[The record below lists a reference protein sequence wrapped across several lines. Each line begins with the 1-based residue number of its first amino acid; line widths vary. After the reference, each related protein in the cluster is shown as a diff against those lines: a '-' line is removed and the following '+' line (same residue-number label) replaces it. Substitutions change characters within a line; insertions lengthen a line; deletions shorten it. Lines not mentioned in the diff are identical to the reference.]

1 MEPVFSNTYN
11 NYLVMLIFMWLCFY
25 FMNQLIK
32 QENISRQDA
41 HFFPFIFLPAYYFFW
56 VGGTFL
62 KSGDL
67 SSMIGLSTAFIGEL
81 LVDQTSWDN

>member
-1 MEPVFSNTYN
+1 MFLLYESNES
-11 NYLVMLIFMWLCFY
+11 ID
-25 FMNQLIK
+25 K
-32 QENISRQDA
+32 ANISRQDA
-41 HFFPFIFLPAYYFFW
+41 HFFPFIFLPAYYFFLG
-56 VGGTFL
+56 GGTFL